1 MLYIYI
7 YICVIGAQL
16 EGSGGR
22 SPLPCFKNQK
32 KCPDFGKKDPDFV
45 TFWVTFAIC
54 IHSGLF

>member
-7 YICVIGAQL
+7 CIIGAQL

-45 TFWVTFAIC
+45 AFWVKFSIW
-54 IHSGLF
+54 IHSALF